1 MPWKVGTVSEL
12 RLNFVQEVV
21 ELRRSVASACRK
33 YGISRKTGHKWLK
46 RYQASGAGDLENR
59 SRRPYHSPAR
69 TAAFVEEE
77 VLRIR
82 DTFGWGAPK
91 IWAYLRNQGT
101 QGEARGQRTLPSER
115 TIGLILVRHGR
126 VTKEPPQGLTAP
138 QFFERSAPHEL
149 WQCDFKGPLEVER
162 RRVHPF
168 TVLDDHSRY
177 LLALR
182 VCSDVQMKT
191 AWEVLWA
198 TFAEYGLPE
207 QLLCDGAF
215 AASHAGIPT
224 VSWIEAQMIRL
235 GIGPVHGRAYHPQT
249 QGKVERLHGTLEREV
264 WPHVDRGDR
273 QRFARQVERWR
284 REVYNPVRPHEALDG
299 RPPLSRFAPSP
310 RVRPASLPEVSYPS
324 GCEVRKVAN
333 GGDISWR
340 GYRILVGAGLTGERV
355 RVEDRDDEVAV
366 FFSWKQIREVPHD
379 EMVKDRLL

>member
-1 MPWKVGTVSEL
+1 MPWKVGTMSEL

-21 ELRRSVASACRK
+21 ELRRSVASVCRK

-46 RYQASGAGDLENR
+46 RYQASGVGDLEDH
-59 SRRPYHSPAR
+59 SRRPHHSPAR
-69 TAAFVEEE
+69 TAASVEEE

-91 IWAYLRNQGT
+91 IWAHLRNQG
-101 QGEARGQRTLPSER
+101 EARSQRTLPSER
-115 TIGLILVRHGR
+115 TIGLILGRHGR
-126 VTKEPPQGLTAP
+126 VTKEPPPGLTTP
-138 QFFERSAPHEL
+138 QFFERSTPHEL

-162 RRVHPF
+162 RRVYPF

-177 LLALR
+177 LLALK
-182 VCSDVQMKT
+182 VCNDVQMKT

-207 QLLCDGAF
+207 QMLCDGAF

-224 VSWIEAQMIRL
+224 VSWIEGQMIRL

-264 WPHVDRGDR
+264 WPHVDRGNR
-273 QRFARQVERWR
+273 QHFARQVERWR

-310 RVRPASLPEVSYPS
+310 RVRPAFLPEVSYPS

-355 RVEDRDDEVAV
+355 RVEDRDHEVAV
-366 FFSWKQIREVPHD
+366 FFSWKQIRQVPHD
-379 EMVKDRLL
+379 ELVQDRLL